1 MILVITADDHALIRQ
16 GVKRILE
23 KSSDIRVVAEAQ
35 DGQEL
40 LKVVDKTPC
49 DILLLDV
56 TMPGMEA
63 EEIMH
68 ALTRDFPQIKILI
81 LSMHPEEQFAL
92 RMLKAGA
99 WGYVNKSM
107 GLHDLVSAVRR
118 VAAGRRFISEALAE
132 QLAEGLVHEDESP
145 NHAVLS
151 ERELQIMF
159 LLAQGKRI
167 KEIAED
173 LYLSPKTVSTHRSRI
188 LAKMGMENNAQ
199 LTYYAIQNRLI

>member
-1 MILVITADDHALIRQ
+1 MIQVITADDHALIRQ

-23 KSSDIRVVAEAQ
+23 KSSDIQVVAEAE

-40 LKVVDKTPC
+40 LKVVSKNSC
-49 DILLLDV
+49 DVLLLDV
-56 TMPGMEA
+56 SMPGMEA
-63 EEIMH
+63 DELMH
-68 ALTRDFPQIKILI
+68 ILTRDFPQIKILI
-81 LSMHPEEQFAL
+81 LSMHPEEKFAL

-118 VAAGRRFISEALAE
+118 VAEGHRFISQALAE
-132 QLAEGLVHEDESP
+132 QLAESLTHEEGSP
-145 NHAVLS
+145 AHANLS
-151 ERELQIMF
+151 EREMQIMC

-188 LAKMGMENNAQ
+188 LAKMGMDNNAQ